1 VSEERSPGDA
11 KGCDASVTP
20 VDPPGTAL
28 RREVQ
33 ARIAELELAL
43 RLAEARFAGVV
54 EISADAIISVDE
66 RLDVSFFNEG
76 AERVFGYEASE
87 VVGSPLDILL
97 PERFRAGH
105 GALVRGFGAGEGQ
118 ARRMGHRR
126 EISALR
132 KNGEEFPA
140 EASISKLRV
149 GEVLTYNVVLRDVS
163 ERKRA
168 EDRQRF
174 LSEATGLLS
183 ATSLDY
189 GTTMATLTRLT
200 VPTLADC
207 CTVDVSDGATGLTRI
222 AVAHANP
229 AKEELLR
236 ESARYPVQPTDRH
249 TILRVLGDGVP
260 TLIPDITPAMLDT
273 AAIDGAHRA
282 MLQALGPRSMIS
294 VPLLASGRVIGALTV
309 IMAES
314 GRRYGPDDLAL
325 VLDLARRAALAV
337 ENARLFHDAQR
348 ATRAR
353 DDMLG
358 IVAHDLR
365 NPLSTIL
372 MGSEMLLDG
381 VGSPDE
387 ARSREIHQMI
397 ERAATSMQRLIED
410 LLDVQRA
417 ESAGLSLDRRSE
429 PVAQLVANAVV
440 VLRPLAVGASLT
452 LESLV
457 PADLPAVYADPARIQ
472 QVLSN
477 LVGNAIKFTPKGGHI
492 AIAARLESATE
503 VRISVRD
510 TGSGIPPDQL
520 PCIFGLFW
528 QGRRSDRR
536 GVGLGLAIVTEI
548 VEAHDGRVWAESQVN
563 VGSEFIFTLPVAH
576 D

>member
-1 VSEERSPGDA
+1 MDA
-11 KGCDASVTP
+11 DGSGAPVTP
-20 VDPPGTAL
+20 ADPLAAAVPGEPPL
-28 RREVQ
+28 R
-33 ARIAELELAL
+33 ITELEYAL

-66 RLDVSFFNEG
+66 RLEVTFFNEG
-76 AERVFGYEASE
+76 AERVFGYGASE
-87 VVGSPLDILL
+87 VIGRPLNTLL

-105 GALVRGFGAGEGQ
+105 GALVRGFGVGADH

-132 KNGEEFPA
+132 KGGEEFPA
-140 EASISKLRV
+140 EASISKFRV
-149 GEVLTYNVVLRDVS
+149 GNVLTYNVVLRDVS

-174 LSEATGLLS
+174 LSEAAGLLS

-207 CTVDVSDGATGLTRI
+207 CTVDVSDGASGITRI
-222 AVAHANP
+222 AVAHVDRG
-229 AKEELLR
+229 KEELLR
-236 ESARYPVQPTDRH
+236 ESARYPVQPTERH
-249 TILRVLGDGVP
+249 TILGVLADGVP
-260 TLIPDITPAMLDT
+260 ALIPEITPAMLDA
-273 AAIDGAHRA
+273 AAIDGAHQA
-282 MLQALGPRSMIS
+282 MLRELGPRSMIS
-294 VPLLASGRVIGALTV
+294 VPLLASARVVGVLTV

-325 VLDLARRAALAV
+325 MLDLARRAALAV
-337 ENARLFHDAQR
+337 ENARLFHEAQQ

-372 MGSEMLLDG
+372 MGSEMLLE
-381 VGSPDE
+381 SAQPPE
-387 ARSREIHQMI
+387 RSRDRDFIKMVQ
-397 ERAATSMQRLIED
+397 RAAASMQQLIED
-410 LLDVQRA
+410 LLEVRRA
-417 ESAGLSLDRRSE
+417 ESTGLSLDRHAE
-429 PVAQLVANAVV
+429 PVARLVAHAVE
-440 VLRPLAVGASLT
+440 VLRPLATAASLT
-452 LESLV
+452 LDSDV
-457 PADLPAVYADPARIQ
+457 PANLPAVYADPARIQ

-477 LVGNAIKFTPKGGHI
+477 LVGNAIKFTSKGGRI
-492 AIAARLESATE
+492 SIAARLESAAE
-503 VRISVRD
+503 VRLSVRD
-510 TGSGIPPDQL
+510 TGSGMPPDQL
-520 PCIFGLFW
+520 PHIFGLFW

-536 GVGLGLAIVTEI
+536 GVGLGLAIVKGI
-548 VEAHDGRVWAESQVN
+548 VEAHDGRVWVESQVN